1 MPRLRILVC
10 QRFRCVTALLAVL
23 ATFCGSPAAQS
34 QTNNKASAEP
44 DSQAPFQLKVASNL
58 VVVRVVVRDAQG
70 KPVEGL
76 TKEDFKLFD
85 RGKEQTIKQ
94 FEVETSAAPSASPV
108 KAKTPLSLPPTMP
121 GRFLAL
127 YFDDLNTSDTDMMQ
141 GRDAADHYLATKLQP
156 KDRVAIFTS
165 RKMLSDFTDDPK
177 QLHEALTKLHTSPRN
192 LNRVGDCPQ
201 LSDYQASQIAQ
212 FEDDY
217 QIEAWRVALDETA
230 NRCPQP
236 QPVPFIQILARAI
249 VEQVEIQSRT
259 NLQALENL
267 VQYLSHLPGQRTIVL
282 VSPGFPSQS
291 EQYQLDRLV
300 DRALRAQVVISALD
314 PKGLAL
320 LMPEAD
326 VTRNYN
332 PSANS
337 GVIDAMHNV
346 ASMREL
352 VATDVLSEVAQGT
365 GGEFFHNNNDLNA
378 GFGAL
383 AGSPV
388 YYILAFAPSD
398 AKPDG
403 KFHTLKVE
411 LGEKSKGTTL
421 QARRGYFAAK
431 EGTEPAEEAQQNAA
445 SDPEAQVKER
455 LRETVLSKADLQELP
470 VEVHTEVSKGS
481 ATMSEL
487 SVLAHLDTKSLHFR
501 KDGTHNQN
509 TVTFVSVIL
518 DGSGQY
524 LTGQQR
530 QAKVD
535 LPDESLPNLLAKGM
549 DVKITFQLQPGDYT
563 MREVVTDSEDHQMT
577 AFSRGVKI
585 P

>member
-1 MPRLRILVC
+1 MLGSRILVSP
-10 QRFRCVTALLAVL
+10 RLVSVTACLAVFAALCFSL
-23 ATFCGSPAAQS
+23 AG
-34 QTNNKASAEP
+34 QTNDKNPAETKA
-44 DSQAPFQLKVASNL
+44 QAPFQLRVASNL

-76 TKEDFKLFD
+76 KEEDFKLFD

-94 FEVETSAAPSASPV
+94 FEVETSPAPPAVPV
-108 KAKTPLSLPPTMP
+108 TARGQDRTLPPAMP

-141 GRDAADHYLATKLQP
+141 GRDAADHYLATRLQP

-165 RKMLSDFTDDPK
+165 QKMLSDFTDDPK
-177 QLHEALTKLHTSPRN
+177 QLHEALTKLNSSPRN

-201 LSDYQASQIAQ
+201 LSDYQALQIAQ

-217 QIEAWRVALDETA
+217 QIDAWRVALDEMA

-236 QPVPFIQILARAI
+236 QPVPFIQMLARGI
-249 VEQVEIQSRT
+249 VAQVEIQSRT

-320 LMPEAD
+320 LMPEVD
-326 VTRNYN
+326 VTRSYS
-332 PSANS
+332 PAANS
-337 GVIDAMHNV
+337 GIINAMKNV

-352 VATDVLSEVAQGT
+352 VATDVLAEVAQGT

-411 LGEKSKGTTL
+411 LAEKGKGL
-421 QARRGYFAAK
+421 SVQARRGYFVAK
-431 EGTEPAEEAQQNAA
+431 EGTEPDVQAQQSGQ

-455 LRETVLSKADLQELP
+455 LRETVLSKADMQELP
-470 VEVHTEVSKGS
+470 VEVRTEVSKGS
-481 ATMSEL
+481 ATTSEL
-487 SVLAHLDTKSLHFR
+487 SVLAHLDAKSLHFR

-509 TVTFVSVIL
+509 TVTFVSAIF
-518 DGSGQY
+518 DGGGQY

-530 QAKVD
+530 QARVD

-549 DVKITFQLQPGDYT
+549 DIKITFQLQPGTYT
-563 MREVVTDSEDHQMT
+563 MREVVTDSEDHHMT
-577 AFSRGVKI
+577 ALSRSVQI

>member
-1 MPRLRILVC
+1 
-10 QRFRCVTALLAVL
+10 
-23 ATFCGSPAAQS
+23 
-34 QTNNKASAEP
+34 
-44 DSQAPFQLKVASNL
+44 
-58 VVVRVVVRDAQG
+58 
-70 KPVEGL
+70 
-76 TKEDFKLFD
+76 
-85 RGKEQTIKQ
+85 
-94 FEVETSAAPSASPV
+94 
-108 KAKTPLSLPPTMP
+108 MP
-121 GRFLAL
+121 GRFPAL

-141 GRDAADHYLATKLQP
+141 GRDAADHYLATRLQP

-165 RKMLSDFTDDPK
+165 QKMLSDFTDDPK
-177 QLHEALTKLHTSPRN
+177 QLHEALTKLHSSPRN

-201 LSDYQASQIAQ
+201 LSDYQALQIAQ

-217 QIEAWRVALDETA
+217 QIDAWRVALDEMA

-236 QPVPFIQILARAI
+236 QPVPFIQMLARGI
-249 VEQVEIQSRT
+249 VAQVEVQSRT

-320 LMPEAD
+320 LMPEVD
-326 VTRNYN
+326 VTRSYN
-332 PSANS
+332 PAANS
-337 GVIDAMHNV
+337 GIINAMQNV

-352 VATDVLSEVAQGT
+352 VATDVLAEVAQGT

-403 KFHTLKVE
+403 KFHALKVE
-411 LGEKSKGTTL
+411 LAEKGKGL
-421 QARRGYFAAK
+421 SVQARRGYFVAK
-431 EGTEPAEEAQQNAA
+431 EGTEPDVQAQQSGQ

-455 LRETVLSKADLQELP
+455 LRETVLSKADMQELP
-470 VEVHTEVSKGS
+470 VEVRTEVSKGS
-481 ATMSEL
+481 ATTSEL
-487 SVLAHLDTKSLHFR
+487 SVLAHLDAKSLHFR

-509 TVTFVSVIL
+509 TVTFVSAIF
-518 DGSGQY
+518 DGGGQY

-530 QAKVD
+530 QARVD
-535 LPDESLPNLLAKGM
+535 LPDESLPNLLANGM
-549 DVKITFQLQPGDYT
+549 DIKITFQLQPGTYT
-563 MREVVTDSEDHQMT
+563 MREVVTDSEDHHMT
-577 AFSRGVKI
+577 ALSRSVQI

>member
-1 MPRLRILVC
+1 MLGSRILVSP
-10 QRFRCVTALLAVL
+10 RLVSVTACLAVFAALCFSL
-23 ATFCGSPAAQS
+23 AG
-34 QTNNKASAEP
+34 QTNDKNPAETKA
-44 DSQAPFQLKVASNL
+44 QAPFQLRVASNL

-76 TKEDFKLFD
+76 KEEDFKLFD

-94 FEVETSAAPSASPV
+94 FEVETSPAPPAVPV
-108 KAKTPLSLPPTMP
+108 TARGQDRTLPPAMP

-141 GRDAADHYLATKLQP
+141 GRDAADHYLATRLQP

-165 RKMLSDFTDDPK
+165 QKMLSDFTDDPK
-177 QLHEALTKLHTSPRN
+177 QLHEALTKLHSSPRN

-201 LSDYQASQIAQ
+201 LSDYQALQIAQ

-217 QIEAWRVALDETA
+217 QIDAWRVALDEMA

-236 QPVPFIQILARAI
+236 QPVPFIQMLARGI
-249 VEQVEIQSRT
+249 VAQVEIQSRT

-320 LMPEAD
+320 LMPEVD
-326 VTRNYN
+326 VTRSYS
-332 PSANS
+332 PAANS
-337 GVIDAMHNV
+337 GIINAMKNV

-352 VATDVLSEVAQGT
+352 VATDVLAEVAQGT

-411 LGEKSKGTTL
+411 LAEKGKGL
-421 QARRGYFAAK
+421 SVQARRGYFVAK
-431 EGTEPAEEAQQNAA
+431 EGTEPDVQAQQSGQ

-455 LRETVLSKADLQELP
+455 LRETVLSKADMQELP
-470 VEVHTEVSKGS
+470 VEVRTEVSKGS
-481 ATMSEL
+481 ATTSEL
-487 SVLAHLDTKSLHFR
+487 SVLAHLDAKSLHFR

-509 TVTFVSVIL
+509 TVTFVSAIF
-518 DGSGQY
+518 DGGGQY

-530 QAKVD
+530 QARVD

-549 DVKITFQLQPGDYT
+549 DIKITFQLQPGTYT
-563 MREVVTDSEDHQMT
+563 MREVVTDSEDHHMT
-577 AFSRGVKI
+577 ALSRSVQI